1 MTMRFK
7 GVAIIAGDGR
17 LPLEIARR
25 LTTRGY
31 PPIVYSFGEHE
42 ASLSKFALEL
52 IELSSLN
59 LGFVIED
66 MRRRGVCEII
76 MAGVVPK
83 TLMYHQGLHDEQ
95 LKKLLQSLESRD
107 DHNLLGNIVLT
118 LEKEGFKVIGYREII
133 SDWLAPEGHFA
144 GRLPTNGELED
155 VEYGKAIAK
164 VLLPL
169 SFGQTLV
176 VHKKAVVAVEAMEGT
191 DAMLLR
197 AGSLAKGGVV
207 IKMMRPDQDERYD
220 LPTVGVRTLQNM
232 LNAGLKCLAVE
243 AGKTVIIKPDEF
255 KRFASD
261 FDISVLGVRH

>member
-1 MTMRFK
+1 MKFE
-7 GVAIIAGDGR
+7 GVAIIAGDGW
-17 LPLEIARR
+17 LPLEIASR
-25 LTTRGY
+25 LTSWGY
-31 PPIVYSFGEHE
+31 PPVVYSFGEHE
-42 ASLSKFALEL
+42 GSLSKFALEL

-66 MRRRGVCEII
+66 MRRRDICEII

-83 TLMYHQGLHDEQ
+83 TLMYHHGLHDEQ
-95 LKKLLQSLESRD
+95 LKRLLWGLESRD
-107 DHNLLGNIVLT
+107 DHNLLANIVLT
-118 LEKEGFKVIGYREII
+118 LENEGFRVISYRDII
-133 SDWLAPEGHFA
+133 SDWLAPFGHFA
-144 GRLPTNGELED
+144 GRHPTNEELED
-155 VEYGKAIAK
+155 VEYGKAIAR

-197 AGSLAKGGVV
+197 AGSLTKGGVV

-220 LPTVGVRTLQNM
+220 LPTVGIKTLQNM

-243 AGKTVIIKPDEF
+243 ADKTVIIKPDEF

-261 FDISVLGVRH
+261 VDISVLGVRH